1 MTRWKNTGFK
11 SKTLCEHKLRLYCSE
26 SLRSNSVLRAPPS
39 LLPATDPAPQA
50 AGRFKQGQSVWLLG
64 RSCPFCKLNKWSPGA
79 GDILYKYVLHQAC
92 NVFHCL
98 GCSSQVVLVPC
109 WSERIWQCPVA
120 KRRNLIKL
128 ECIKINTFPKNI
140 LQIQN
145 CTHLPRAKVLN
156 TLPIGWS
163 FTSLWAIWHKELE
176 NMLSLKTKCCS
187 PTWLQSQPLK
197 AR

>member
-11 SKTLCEHKLRLYCSE
+11 SKTLCEHKLLIYCSE
-26 SLRSNSVLRAPPS
+26 SLRSNSVLSAPL
-39 LLPATDPAPQA
+39 LLPATDPTLQA

-79 GDILYKYVLHQAC
+79 GDILCKYVLHCAY

-98 GCSSQVVLVPC
+98 ACSSHVVLVPC
-109 WSERIWQCPVA
+109 WSERRLQWPVA

-128 ECIKINTFPKNI
+128 ECIKINTFPINI
-140 LQIQN
+140 LRVQSCMQ
-145 CTHLPRAKVLN
+145 LPRAEVLS
-156 TLPIGWS
+156 TLLTGWS
-163 FTSLWAIWHKELE
+163 FTSLWAIWHEELE
-176 NMLSLKTKCCS
+176 NMLTLKCCS